1 MVSRSALTLFR
12 LASAAA
18 LTTSSLPAGAQSAQ
32 RPSTPGTAPVAT
44 RGPAGFS
51 GFTVSIALSPR
62 AAARMAKR
70 DRTLVSVTYRGT
82 ALPAFERRAEQFS
95 DELGVNLGDAEVPG
109 SDRAGPVSI
118 GPATL
123 NSARLSWVDPRSVE
137 VSVTVLSAR
146 RSSPDNLL
154 VCQPSVTMRLQAIS
168 GRTINVM
175 CKLVGE
181 R

>member
-1 MVSRSALTLFR
+1 MGSRSAQPLFR
-12 LASAAA
+12 LLSILV
-18 LTTSSLPAGAQSAQ
+18 LTASSLPAGAQQAQ
-32 RPSTPGTAPVAT
+32 RPSGTAKTAGRAPVA
-44 RGPAGFS
+44 FS

-95 DELGVNLGDAEVPG
+95 DELGVDLGNAEIMG
-109 SDRAGPVSI
+109 ADRAGTVSI

-123 NSARLSWVDPRSVE
+123 NSTRLSWVDPRSVE

-154 VCQPSVTMRLQAIS
+154 VCQPSVTMRLQAIN
-168 GRTINVM
+168 GRTVNVA
-175 CKLVGE
+175 CKLIGE